1 MEDSKGAH
9 LLSWGDPGVD
19 LGQVPS
25 PGQPRAAQTLL
36 KMLMLYFGSGAE
48 SKGKGTSEL
57 RRRRKNAPGEAA
69 F

>member
-1 MEDSKGAH
+1 MEDWKGAH

-36 KMLMLYFGSGAE
+36 KMLMLYFGSGAGVQRE
-48 SKGKGTSEL
+48 GDK
-57 RRRRKNAPGEAA
+57 
-69 F
+69 